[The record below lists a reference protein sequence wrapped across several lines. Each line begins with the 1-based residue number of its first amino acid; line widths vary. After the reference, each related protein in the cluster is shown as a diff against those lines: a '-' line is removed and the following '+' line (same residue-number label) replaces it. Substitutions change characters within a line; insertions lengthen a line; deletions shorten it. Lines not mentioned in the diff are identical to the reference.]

1 MHHALRGAAETG
13 PNPSLTVS
21 PQGQITP
28 AKAWTRRVLKEKDHS
43 MTGAWKRWRAGDE
56 ETENYTY
63 AIALQ
68 NDT

>member
-1 MHHALRGAAETG
+1 MPLCASSSGGTRIEINALG
-13 PNPSLTVS
+13 
-21 PQGQITP
+21 
-28 AKAWTRRVLKEKDHS
+28 K
-43 MTGAWKRWRAGDE
+43 WRAGDE

>member
-1 MHHALRGAAETG
+1 MKRAKTE
-13 PNPSLTVS
+13 NPGIYGIFSAFQDNLNRCDI
-21 PQGQITP
+21 GN
-28 AKAWTRRVLKEKDHS
+28 
-43 MTGAWKRWRAGDE
+43 WRAGDE

>member
-1 MHHALRGAAETG
+1 MPDERL
-13 PNPSLTVS
+13 
-21 PQGQITP
+21 
-28 AKAWTRRVLKEKDHS
+28 LKFQESIYIID
-43 MTGAWKRWRAGDE
+43 TWRAGDE

>member
-1 MHHALRGAAETG
+1 M
-13 PNPSLTVS
+13 
-21 PQGQITP
+21 
-28 AKAWTRRVLKEKDHS
+28 RRMADCLCRENK
-43 MTGAWKRWRAGDE
+43 WRAGDE